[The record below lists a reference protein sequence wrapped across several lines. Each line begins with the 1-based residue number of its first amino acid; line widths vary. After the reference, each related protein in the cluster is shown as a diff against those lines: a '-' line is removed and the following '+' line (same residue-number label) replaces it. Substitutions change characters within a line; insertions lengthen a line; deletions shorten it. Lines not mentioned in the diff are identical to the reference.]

1 MKALI
6 VVDMQKDFVTG
17 VFGTP
22 EAKAIVPNV
31 VEKLKAYRDK
41 LVIFTRDVH
50 VMFEDMGISIDKT
63 IEEKTLPPHCIYD
76 TDGAKMICDLLA
88 FRYGDTYSKST
99 FMMLDLPEF
108 IQYHINTL
116 NVTLE
121 SIELVGLCTDIC
133 VLSNALLLRSSFP
146 NIPIIV
152 DSNCCAGTDK
162 KSHEMALKI
171 MKKNL
176 IEVI

>member
-1 MKALI
+1 MMRALI

-17 VFGTP
+17 VLGTP

-31 VEKLKAYRDK
+31 VAKLKAYQSEF
-41 LVIFTRDVH
+41 VIFTHDNH
-50 VMFEDMGISIDKT
+50 LMFEDIDKSV
-63 IEEKTLPPHCIYD
+63 EEKTLPPHCIYD
-76 TDGAKMICDLLA
+76 TDGSKMICDLLA
-88 FRYGDTYSKST
+88 FRYGNTYSKNT
-99 FMMLDLPEF
+99 FMMLDLPEI
-108 IQYHINTL
+108 IQHDIDAL
-116 NVTLE
+116 NFTLE

>member
-17 VFGTP
+17 VLGTP

-31 VEKLKAYRDK
+31 VEKIKAYQSEF
-41 LVIFTRDVH
+41 VIFTHDIH
-50 VMFEDMGISIDKT
+50 FMFEDVGISIDKT
-63 IEEKTLPPHCIYD
+63 IEEETLPPHCIYD
-76 TDGAKMICDLLA
+76 TDGSKMICDLLA
-88 FRYGDTYSKST
+88 FRYGNTYSKNT
-99 FMMLDLPEF
+99 FMMLDLPEI
-108 IQYHINTL
+108 IQYDMDTL
-116 NVTLE
+116 HFTIE
-121 SIELVGLCTDIC
+121 SIEVIGLCTDIC

-162 KSHEMALKI
+162 ESHEMALKI

>member
-1 MKALI
+1 MRALI

-17 VFGTP
+17 VLGTP
-22 EAKAIVPNV
+22 EAKAIIPNII
-31 VEKLKAYRDK
+31 EKLKAYRDK
-41 LVIFTRDVH
+41 LVIFTHDIH
-50 VMFEDMGISIDKT
+50 LMSESIDKSV
-63 IEEKTLPPHCIYD
+63 EEKTLPPHCIYD
-76 TDGAKMICDLLA
+76 TDGSRMIYDLLP
-88 FRYGDTYSKST
+88 FRYGRTYLKNT
-99 FMMLDLPEF
+99 FMMLDLPET
-108 IQYHINTL
+108 IQHHIDTL
-116 NVTLE
+116 NIIIE

-152 DSNCCAGTDK
+152 DSNCCAGTDTE
-162 KSHEMALKI
+162 SHEIALKI

>member
-1 MKALI
+1 
-6 VVDMQKDFVTG
+6 
-17 VFGTP
+17 
-22 EAKAIVPNV
+22 
-31 VEKLKAYRDK
+31 
-41 LVIFTRDVH
+41 
-50 VMFEDMGISIDKT
+50 MFESIDKT
-63 IEEKTLPPHCIYD
+63 IEEKTLPPHCVYD
-76 TDGAKMICDLLA
+76 TDGSKMICNLSA
-88 FRYGDTYSKST
+88 FRYGNTYSKNT
-99 FMMLDLPEF
+99 FMMLDLPEI
-108 IQYHINTL
+108 IQEHVDTL

-171 MKKNL
+171 MEKNL